1 MVFADSRVIVDRVYG
16 VALPMPMREDMKTT
30 ACGMPIE
37 QEPMRT
43 SS

>member
-1 MVFADSRVIVDRVYG
+1 VFADSRVVADGVYG
-16 VALPMPMREDMKTT
+16 AALLMPMREDMKT
-30 ACGMPIE
+30 AAYDMPIE